1 MDHSYSTLD
10 VYLRKVHTL
19 IYFGTSATTIRL
31 GVTGSVRMGLLENTT
46 SFMGVE
52 MDSFDHMADRTV
64 SERDRM

>member
-1 MDHSYSTLD
+1 
-10 VYLRKVHTL
+10 
-19 IYFGTSATTIRL
+19 
-31 GVTGSVRMGLLENTT
+31 MGLLENTT